1 MPDNAAIIRQFV
13 EEILN
18 RADFDGAGRFMCEDC
33 VQHVLFPGQGQGLPG
48 FQEMMRESR
57 VAFPDL
63 HWTVEEQLS
72 DGDRVLT
79 RFSWTGTHRG
89 TFLGVEPTGRRVSVW
104 GMVID
109 RVESGLIKETRFLM
123 DTMGLMAQLGA
134 IPAGPPA
141 ATD

>member
-1 MPDNAAIIRQFV
+1 
-13 EEILN
+13 
-18 RADFDGAGRFMCEDC
+18 
-33 VQHVLFPGQGQGLPG
+33 VLFSGQGQGLPG